1 MTEIV
6 EKNVAVIV
14 VLVIFALAFSSC
26 SQTTYLPCAA
36 YANSYGETEGI
47 HEDLTEDE
55 YNKLIACENCDEI
68 D

>member
-1 MTEIV
+1 MKKII
-6 EKNVAVIV
+6 EKNLAELIIITV
-14 VLVIFALAFSSC
+14 FALAFSSC

-36 YANSYGETEGI
+36 YASYGETEGI

-55 YNKLIACENCDEI
+55 YNELVACENCDEI

>member
-1 MTEIV
+1 MKKIIKENLAELIIITV
-6 EKNVAVIV
+6 
-14 VLVIFALAFSSC
+14 FALAFSSC

-36 YANSYGETEGI
+36 YANSFGETEGI

>member
-1 MTEIV
+1 MKKIIKENLAELITV
-6 EKNVAVIV
+6 TV
-14 VLVIFALAFSSC
+14 FALAFSSC

>member
-1 MTEIV
+1 MKKII
-6 EKNVAVIV
+6 EKNLAELIIITV
-14 VLVIFALAFSSC
+14 FALAFSSC

>member
-1 MTEIV
+1 MKKIIKENLAELIIITV
-6 EKNVAVIV
+6 
-14 VLVIFALAFSSC
+14 FALAFSSC

-47 HEDLTEDE
+47 HEDLTEYE

>member
-1 MTEIV
+1 MKKIIKENLAELIIITV
-6 EKNVAVIV
+6 
-14 VLVIFALAFSSC
+14 FALAFSSC
-26 SQTTYLPCAA
+26 LQTTYLPCAA